1 MAGGRPRKAKPA
13 VGGAADQ
20 GAVTVYESELWG
32 MADALRGSMDASEY
46 KHVVLGLIF
55 LKYISDA
62 FEERHAQLTAE
73 QAEGA
78 DPEDPDEYRAE
89 NVFNCPFLRHRCV
102 KGLRQPKLPPPG
114 QRLPRFGG
122 ADPVTGKIEEQPADE
137 AGADQELN
145 TLQSLDRGCRRSSG
159 GAGDQAETTSAAW

>member
-1 MAGGRPRKAKPA
+1 MSWLLRESPDALAA
-13 VGGAADQ
+13 GAARVARATGIPMAHVEKDFW
-20 GAVTVYESELWG
+20 VTEVLPVIHDRTVS
-32 MADALRGSMDASEY
+32 RRVGS
-46 KHVVLGLIF
+46 GL
-55 LKYISDA
+55 Y
-62 FEERHAQLTAE
+62 
-73 QAEGA
+73 
-78 DPEDPDEYRAE
+78 
-89 NVFNCPFLRHRCV
+89 VM
-102 KGLRQPKLPPPG
+102 GLRQPILPPTG